1 MTHQAEEA
9 RDRGLTRAEFLGQLV
24 PGVHSQEETAWLWKA
39 TEKIWKL
46 KKNPP
51 VAVFANPGRKKKEP
65 EGFSES
71 SAWKYV
77 AEEMRIIRQML
88 DNNSIR
94 AAEERL
100 RGILQVAESMLAQV
114 RAGVHKNPATIP
126 LLGRDRNRIGGE
138 RMSNR
143 VLAVE
148 YQHKEDGK
156 EYRHDFRPGV
166 QMIAEAD
173 GNIRLQ
179 HSKPGH
185 SLWEDM

>member
-1 MTHQAEEA
+1 M
-9 RDRGLTRAEFLGQLV
+9 
-24 PGVHSQEETAWLWKA
+24 
-39 TEKIWKL
+39 

-51 VAVFANPGRKKKEP
+51 VAVFANPGRKKS
-65 EGFSES
+65 GGISERG
-71 SAWKYV
+71 AWHKV
-77 AEEMRIIRQML
+77 QQAC
-88 DNNSIR
+88 S
-94 AAEERL
+94 RL
-100 RGILQVAESMLAQV
+100 RTMTALSMDQRALVQDIENVTNAMIQQLALGIHA
-114 RAGVHKNPATIP
+114 NPASIP

-148 YQHKEDGK
+148 YQHQEDGK